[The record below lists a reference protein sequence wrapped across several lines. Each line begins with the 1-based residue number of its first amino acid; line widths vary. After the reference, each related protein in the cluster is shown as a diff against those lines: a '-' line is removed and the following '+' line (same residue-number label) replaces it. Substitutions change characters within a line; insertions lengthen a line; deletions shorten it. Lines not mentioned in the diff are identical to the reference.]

1 MILRSTDNGSNF
13 SDVVDPGGHLTGVVF
28 GNNTFVAVGVNGG
41 IYRSTDNGTTWDR
54 RTSPSGTTIRLNGV
68 TF

>member
-1 MILRSTDNGSNF
+1 MLLEKEIRNTLEIIYFYLRVG
-13 SDVVDPGGHLTGVVF
+13 F

-68 TF
+68 AFLE